1 MMRNIYIIFT
11 LLLCFI
17 NKNLFATENKILF
30 KVNNE
35 IITTVDIKNE
45 IKYLKAINNNISALS
60 SEQLLD
66 IAKKTLINER
76 VKKNKI
82 LTFIEKIEI
91 EEKFLDPII
100 LGIASQNN
108 LKNKDELKNYLKINN
123 IQYSYMLNKLTIN
136 AFWNQIIID
145 NFSSKVIID
154 KKKIKENILKK
165 KNFVKTYNL
174 SEIVFDIS
182 SNETLQKK
190 FESIENNIIKQ
201 GFYNTALQFSIA
213 NSSNLGG
220 EIGWISENSL
230 NKKLLNEINKLQENE
245 YTKPIVIP
253 GGFILIKLNKIK
265 KEEKKI
271 DLNEEIEKVVKF
283 KTNQQL
289 NTFSNIFLKKIKKDY
304 TIEQL

>member
-1 MMRNIYIIFT
+1 MRNIYIIFT

-66 IAKKTLINER
+66 IAKKILINER

-91 EEKFLDPII
+91 EEKFLDPFI

-265 KEEKKI
+265 KEEKEI

>member
-1 MMRNIYIIFT
+1 MRNIYIIFT

-66 IAKKTLINER
+66 IAKKTLINES

-265 KEEKKI
+265 KEEKEI

>member
-1 MMRNIYIIFT
+1 MRNIYIIFT

-108 LKNKDELKNYLKINN
+108 LKNKDDLKNYLKINN

-190 FESIENNIIKQ
+190 FESIENNITKQ
-201 GFYNTALQFSIA
+201 GFYNTALQFSIS

-265 KEEKKI
+265 KEEKEI

>member
-1 MMRNIYIIFT
+1 MRNIYIIFT

-265 KEEKKI
+265 KEEKEI

>member
-1 MMRNIYIIFT
+1 MRNIYIIFT

-91 EEKFLDPII
+91 EEKFLDPFI

-265 KEEKKI
+265 KEEKEI

>member
-1 MMRNIYIIFT
+1 MRNIYIIFT

>member
-1 MMRNIYIIFT
+1 MRNIYIIFT

-91 EEKFLDPII
+91 EEKFLDPFI

>member
-154 KKKIKENILKK
+154 KKK
-165 KNFVKTYNL
+165 
-174 SEIVFDIS
+174 
-182 SNETLQKK
+182 
-190 FESIENNIIKQ
+190 
-201 GFYNTALQFSIA
+201 
-213 NSSNLGG
+213 
-220 EIGWISENSL
+220 
-230 NKKLLNEINKLQENE
+230 
-245 YTKPIVIP
+245 
-253 GGFILIKLNKIK
+253 
-265 KEEKKI
+265 
-271 DLNEEIEKVVKF
+271 
-283 KTNQQL
+283 
-289 NTFSNIFLKKIKKDY
+289 
-304 TIEQL
+304 